1 MSHWLI
7 APIVLPLLTGAL
19 LLVLNRTRPALRR
32 AIGVGAT
39 LALIPIAVHLAG
51 AAATGQTQVY
61 YLGDWPAPFGI
72 VLVLDRLSALL
83 LTVCA
88 VLAAASVV
96 FAAAGD
102 DARGPH
108 FHALF
113 QFQLLGIN
121 GAFLTGDLFNLFVF
135 FEILLIA
142 SYCLLMHGANPAR
155 TRAAVHVVLLNLT
168 GSALFLIALGLVY
181 ATAGSLNMADLS
193 LRMADASAGSPGL
206 VHAGGLLLLV
216 VFGLKAAFV
225 PLGFWLPGAYRASTA
240 SVACLFAILTKVG
253 VYAIL
258 RVHILIYGDATGP
271 WVSLAEPWLL
281 PIALATI
288 VVGTLGVVAASALRT
303 VVAYLVVISV
313 GTLLAGVGLF
323 TRDAIAAS
331 LFYLV
336 HSTLVTGGLFLLA
349 DIVARQR
356 GTTGDRLDLPQ
367 TVAQPALL
375 GSLFFAGA
383 IAIAGLPPAS
393 GFLTKALLLQAAAA
407 SPLMIWVWAVVL
419 GSGLLSLVS
428 LSRAGSAL
436 FWRTAGTPSAGEPVR
451 GVELVPAAA
460 LLASAAV
467 LVVLAAPVDRY
478 TQATAD
484 QLLDRAT
491 YVDAVLG
498 NEGVS
503 TPASQREGSK

>member
-83 LTVCA
+83 LAVCA
-88 VLAAASVV
+88 VLASASVV

-155 TRAAVHVVLLNLT
+155 TRAAVHVVMLNLT

-181 ATAGSLNMADLS
+181 ASAD
-193 LRMADASAGSPGL
+193 SPGL

-367 TVAQPALL
+367 AVTQPALL

-436 FWRTAGTPSAGEPVR
+436 FWRTAGTPGAGEPVR

-498 NEGVS
+498 NKGVS

>member
-1 MSHWLI
+1 VSHWLI
-7 APIVLPLLTGAL
+7 APLVLPMVTGAL
-19 LLVLNRTRPALRR
+19 LLVLGKSRPGLERAL
-32 AIGVGAT
+32 GVAST
-39 LALIPIAVHLAG
+39 AALIPVAALLMSAADAG
-51 AAATGQTQVY
+51 HTQVY

-72 VLVLDRLSALL
+72 VLVLDRLSALML
-83 LTVCA
+83 AVCA
-88 VLAAASVV
+88 VLATASVV
-96 FAAAGD
+96 FATGGD

-113 QFQLLGIN
+113 QFQLLGVN

-155 TRAAVHVVLLNLT
+155 TRAAIHVVLLNLT

-193 LRMADASAGSPGL
+193 LRIAAASADSPGL
-206 VHAGGLLLLV
+206 VRAGGLLLLV

-240 SVACLFAILTKVG
+240 SVACLFAIMTKVG

-258 RVHILIYGDATGP
+258 RVHLVIYGDSAGP
-271 WVSLAEPWLL
+271 WVSIAEPWLL
-281 PIALATI
+281 PLALATI
-288 VVGTLGVVAASALRT
+288 AVGTLGVLAASALRT

-349 DIVARQR
+349 DLVARQR
-356 GTTGDRLDLPQ
+356 GGSDDRLDLPQ
-367 TVAQPALL
+367 AVTQPALL
-375 GSLFFAGA
+375 GTLFFAGA

-393 GFLTKALLLQAAAA
+393 GFLTKVLLLQAATA
-407 SPLMIWVWAVVL
+407 SPLMYWVWAVVL
-419 GSGLLSLVS
+419 GSGLFSLVS

-436 FWRTAGTPSAGEPVR
+436 FWRTAGTTGAGAPVR
-451 GVELVPAAA
+451 AVEIAPAAA
-460 LLASAAV
+460 LLATAGV
-467 LVVLAAPVDRY
+467 LVVLAAPLDRY
-478 TQATAD
+478 AQATAE
-484 QLLDRAT
+484 QLLDPEP
-491 YVDAVLG
+491 YVTAVLG

-503 TPASQREGSK
+503 TPAHQREGAK